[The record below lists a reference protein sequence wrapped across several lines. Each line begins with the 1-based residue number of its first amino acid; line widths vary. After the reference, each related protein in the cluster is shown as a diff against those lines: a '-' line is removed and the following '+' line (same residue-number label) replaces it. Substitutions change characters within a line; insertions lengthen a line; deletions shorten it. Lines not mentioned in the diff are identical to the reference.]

1 MYNEVSTKQNRLLM
15 TPRQRDIL
23 GAIVELYAKTAEPV
37 GSMALCEQFDTSSA
51 TLRAEMAELERHGF
65 IMQPHISAGRVPTDK
80 GYRAYV
86 NTLKSSSIEGRYERA
101 VARQVMSAGESDRA
115 IKNAVE
121 SLANVTRNLGL
132 ATIGGNLYLS
142 GMASLFKQPEFMQAE
157 SAYQVARLLDSLEE
171 WLAEAAP
178 NDLLSV
184 YIGAENP
191 IGRTSGATLIISR
204 FESPFSDRSYIGVL
218 GPTRQHYGSVIGMVE
233 YTGRL
238 LQETL
243 N

>member
-1 MYNEVSTKQNRLLM
+1 MS
-15 TPRQRDIL
+15 PRQQFIL
-23 GAIVELYAKTAEPV
+23 QAIVETYAKTAEPV
-37 GSMALCEQFDTSSA
+37 GSAALVHQFDISSA
-51 TLRAEMAELERHGF
+51 TLRAEMVELERGGY

-86 NTLKSSSIEGRYERA
+86 NVLVPQKLNERTEMA
-101 VARQVMSAGESDRA
+101 MAKKIMSAGEADRA

-121 SLANVTRNLGL
+121 SLAHVTHNLGL
-132 ATIGGNLYLS
+132 ATIGGNLYMS
-142 GMASLFKQPEFMQAE
+142 GIAGLFQHPEFFGGDK
-157 SAYQVARLLDSLEE
+157 AYQLARLLDSLEE

-178 NDLLSV
+178 NEPISV
-184 YIGAENP
+184 YIGHENP
-191 IGRTSGATLIISR
+191 IGRSSGATLIISR
-204 FESPFSDRSYIGVL
+204 FESPYSERSYIGVL
-218 GPTRQHYGSVIGMVE
+218 GPTRQQYGPVIGLVE

>member
-1 MYNEVSTKQNRLLM
+1 M

-37 GSMALCEQFDTSSA
+37 GSMAICTQFEASSA
-51 TLRAEMAELERHGF
+51 TLRAEMAELERQGF

-86 NTLKSSSIEGRYERA
+86 NTLESSQVEGRQERA
-101 VARQVMSAGESDRA
+101 ITRRVMSAGEADRA

-142 GMASLFKQPEFMQAE
+142 GMASLFQQPEFMQAE
-157 SAYQVARLLDSLEE
+157 RAYQVARLLDSLEE
-171 WLAEAAP
+171 WLTEAAP
-178 NDLLSV
+178 NAPLSV

-191 IGRTSGATLIISR
+191 IGRASGATLIISR

-218 GPTRQHYGSVIGMVE
+218 GPTRQNYSSVIGMVE

-238 LQETL
+238 LQESL

>member
-1 MYNEVSTKQNRLLM
+1 MS
-15 TPRQRDIL
+15 PRQQLIL
-23 GAIVELYAKTAEPV
+23 QAIVEMYAKTAEPV
-37 GSMALCEQFDTSSA
+37 GSAALVQQFDASSA
-51 TLRAEMAELERHGF
+51 TIRAEMVELERQGL

-86 NTLKSSSIEGRYERA
+86 NVLVPQKGDERTEMA
-101 VARQVMSAGESDRA
+101 MAKKIMGAGEADRA

-121 SLANVTRNLGL
+121 SLAHVTRNLGL

-142 GMASLFKQPEFMQAE
+142 GMASLFQQPEFAGGAK
-157 SAYQVARLLDSLEE
+157 AYEVARLLDSLEE

-178 NDLLSV
+178 NEPISV
-184 YIGAENP
+184 YIGHENP
-191 IGRTSGATLIISR
+191 IGRASGATLIISR
-204 FESPFSDRSYIGVL
+204 FESPYSHRSYIGVL
-218 GPTRQHYGSVIGMVE
+218 GPTRQQYGPVIGLVE

-238 LQETL
+238 LQDTL